1 MEVITLKTIMINMC
15 IVVLCFTA
23 IRSILIMIVG
33 KRLFYKAKKN
43 IKSSYYPILNLFT
56 LLEIA
61 DMESFY
67 GILFFIP
74 ILNLIPLIM
83 SSYRI
88 GKNLN
93 VTTTDLIGL
102 MFLPIIFYPLV
113 SRKDYKYKIEDEEY
127 TEALENVKTDSVLL
141 LSQEELEALNKQKE
155 ETNNTSVD
163 SIFKSDIQ
171 TMEEVAPYKATSI
184 SPKVDNNDDN
194 KNTEIID
201 L

>member
-1 MEVITLKTIMINMC
+1 
-15 IVVLCFTA
+15 
-23 IRSILIMIVG
+23 
-33 KRLFYKAKKN
+33 
-43 IKSSYYPILNLFT
+43 
-56 LLEIA
+56 
-61 DMESFY
+61 
-67 GILFFIP
+67 
-74 ILNLIPLIM
+74 M

-184 SPKVDNNDDN
+184 SPKVNNNDDN
-194 KNTEIID
+194 NNTEIID

>member
-1 MEVITLKTIMINMC
+1 MQVITLKTIIINMC
-15 IVVLCFTA
+15 IVVLCFTVV
-23 IRSILIMIVG
+23 RSILIMIVG

-43 IKSSYYPILNLFT
+43 VKSSYYPILNLFT

-83 SSYRI
+83 TSYRI

-93 VTTTDLIGL
+93 VTTVDLIGL
-102 MFLPIIFYPLV
+102 MFLPVIFYPLV
-113 SRKDYKYKIEDEEY
+113 SKKDYKYKIEDEEY

-155 ETNNTSVD
+155 ESNKVD

-171 TMEEVAPYKATSI
+171 NMEEVAPYKATSI
-184 SPKVDNNDDN
+184 SPKIDNNDND
-194 KNTEIID
+194 NTEIID